1 MRARREVFLAASA
14 LAIAAAFPGRAL
26 PADRAPWTGDPTKPQ
41 SAATAPAPADARAA
55 IAERQR
61 KRDQYFKG
69 LRISPLT
76 SLGVHTIDANKVT
89 RAGADDD
96 SIEIDPNTT
105 KPDVVNIL
113 VNGSGV
119 FATAVK
125 GGGALRVRRQAP
137 DGDVVPGDG
146 EVLSGIR
153 RIAAGEIVGMG
164 RFFLLATGSAKGGQ
178 IALYDPNS
186 PAHEAFT
193 GFRWFPPDPA
203 LQIRAKLE
211 PIAEPDKIGVATSD
225 GAARDYYRF
234 GIFRFTVDGK
244 PLALTALAPA
254 AKIGQ
259 GTTLF
264 VPFRDATNGHETY
277 ANGRFL
283 ELKYEGPD
291 SAHLLDFNRSINPY
305 CNYSPWYSCPIPP
318 KENTLDVAIRAGE
331 MAYPHAD

>member
-1 MRARREVFLAASA
+1 LQKDQQS
-14 LAIAAAFPGRAL
+14 AIAWLSQL
-26 PADRAPWTGDPTKPQ
+26 PAGKLRLQAQQSLVGNLVSTDPK
-41 SAATAPAPADARAA
+41 AA

-69 LRISPLT
+69 LRISPFT
-76 SLGVHTIDANKVT
+76 ALGVHTIDANKVT
-89 RAGADDD
+89 RAGADDT

-105 KPDVVNIL
+105 KPNVVSIL
-113 VNGSGV
+113 VNPSGV
-119 FATAVK
+119 FCTAVA
-125 GGGALRVRRQAP
+125 GGGALRVHRQAP
-137 DGDVVPGDG
+137 HGDLPPGDG

-153 RIAAGEIVGMG
+153 RIRPGEIVGMG
-164 RFFLLATGSAKGGQ
+164 RFFVLPTGSAKGGQ
-178 IALYDPNS
+178 IALYDPRS

-193 GFRWFPPDPA
+193 GFRWFPADPT

-211 PIAEPDKIGVATSD
+211 SIAEPDRISVATSD

-234 GIFRFTVDGK
+234 GIFRFTVEGK

-254 AKIGQ
+254 ARISQ

-264 VPFRDATNGHETY
+264 IPFRDATNGHETY
-277 ANGRFL
+277 ANGRFI
-283 ELKYEGPD
+283 ELTYEGPD
-291 SAHLLDFNRSINPY
+291 SLHLLDFNRSINPY